1 MQYPTCFFHIV
12 TCALKWGRQKPQGK
26 FKDTAPHI
34 PQTDNMPSTGRKEIP
49 PPPPHR
55 VVEHSLTY
63 ALALRSH
70 FQTCPPQ
77 PVSPSSSVYS
87 LRTFWG
93 LGQDKWP
100 CCTENTFCSVSLAS
114 TVSIPQDRANMPLV
128 CFWGISG
135 AKSRERRAAMVGPT
149 LGHMEELRAA
159 LALC

>member
-1 MQYPTCFFHIV
+1 MASPADKAGRRLGVVSTSSNEVPRVQKGQV
-12 TCALKWGRQKPQGK
+12 TCPSSHRWCGIELE
-26 FKDTAPHI
+26 FKDTSPHI
-34 PQTDNMPSTGRKEIP
+34 PQTDNMPSTSRKEIP

-128 CFWGISG
+128 CF
-135 AKSRERRAAMVGPT
+135 
-149 LGHMEELRAA
+149 
-159 LALC
+159 